1 MIILGIESSCDETA
15 VAVVENGRNVLS
27 SYVASQIDIH
37 KLYGGVVPEIA
48 ARAHC
53 EAISGLTKQAL
64 NDIGDKKIDG
74 IAVTYAP
81 GLIGALLVGVSFA
94 KSLALAMN
102 KPLIP
107 VHHLRGHVAAD
118 YITHPDLEP
127 PFTALIAS
135 GGHSHIVYVKDYTD
149 YQILGTTHDDAA
161 GESFDKAA
169 RVIGLPYPG
178 GALMEELAKKG
189 NPKAIPFPKVSFKDD
204 PFSFSFSGVK
214 TAVINYVHNKEQTGE
229 AYSKEDI
236 AASFTEAVTGVL
248 AEKAVAAAETHHPKK
263 LAVAGGVSANGILR
277 QKLTDACEKKDIA
290 LYLPDKK
297 LCGDNAAMIAAQGYF
312 EFTAGHTA
320 GINLNAYPTMNICG
334 NLF

>member
-15 VAVVENGRNVLS
+15 VSVVENGRNILS
-27 SYVASQIDIH
+27 SYVSSQIDIH

-53 EAISGLTKQAL
+53 EAISGLTMQAL
-64 NDIGDKKIDG
+64 NDIGNKEIDG

-94 KSLALAMN
+94 KSLSFAMN

-107 VHHLRGHVAAD
+107 VHHLRGHVASD

-178 GALMEELAKKG
+178 GALMEKLAEKG
-189 NPKAIPFPKVSFKDD
+189 NPNAIHFPKVSFKDD

-229 AYSKEDI
+229 PFSKEDI
-236 AASFTEAVTGVL
+236 AASFTEAVTSVL
-248 AEKAVAAAETHHPKK
+248 AEKAITAAETHHPKK
-263 LAVAGGVSANGILR
+263 LAIAGGVSANGILR
-277 QKLTDACEKKDIA
+277 KKLSEACEKKGIS

-312 EFTAGHTA
+312 EYLKGHVA
-320 GINLNAYPTMNICG
+320 GIDLNAYPTLNICD
-334 NLF
+334 NMY